1 MDSKASFTPPSLLLC
16 TIGLSLATFMQVL
29 DTTIANVALPTI
41 SGNLGVS
48 SEQGTWVITSFAV
61 SNAIALPLTGW
72 LSRRFGEVK
81 LFLWATML
89 FVLASFLCGISTSMP
104 ELVGFR
110 VVQGLV
116 AGPLYPMT
124 QTLLIAVYPPAKRG
138 MALALL
144 AMVTVVAPIA
154 GPILGGWITDSY
166 SWPWIFF
173 INIPIGLFACV
184 VVRQQLA
191 KRPVHLSRQPM
202 DYVGLITLII
212 GVGALQVVL
221 DKGND
226 LDWFESSFIII
237 GSVISA
243 VALTA
248 FVIWEL
254 TDEHPVVN
262 LRLFAFRNFRIGTMV
277 LVGGYAGFFGINLIL
292 PQWLQT
298 QMGYTA
304 TWAGLA
310 VAPIGILPVLMS
322 PFVGKYAHKF
332 DLRLLAGLAFVAI
345 GTSCFM
351 RAGFNNQVDFQHVAL
366 VQLFMGA
373 GVALFF
379 MPTLSI
385 LLSDLPP
392 QQIADGSGL
401 ATFLRTLG
409 GSFAASLTTWIWIRR
424 ADQHHAYLTE
434 SISTYDPVTRHALEQ
449 MGGNTPQAYAR
460 MEQMVNSQAYMLS
473 TVDYFT
479 LMGWI
484 FAGLVLLVWLAKPP
498 FTAKAGP
505 AAGGGHLD
513 RRRYPPISAWLLRK
527 IERRQVETLLVHL
540 QCPALRIPIPQHDA
554 PRCQVADLQRMDCRP
569 VGMAVDQG
577 RDTVLQHHPRH
588 LVRRDIDDIVGLH
601 AGLRA
606 AFVAQLAGQLVPRA

>member
-1 MDSKASFTPPSLLLC
+1 MSNGASAQFTPPSLLLT

-48 SEQGTWVITSFAV
+48 YEQGTWVITSFAV

-81 LFLWATML
+81 LFIWATLL
-89 FVLASFLCGISTSMP
+89 FVLASFLCGIAQSMP

-110 VVQGLV
+110 VLQGVV

-173 INIPIGLFACV
+173 INVPIGLFAAA
-184 VVRQQLA
+184 VVRQQMRT
-191 KRPVHLSRQPM
+191 RPVTTSRQPM
-202 DYVGLITLII
+202 DYIGLLTLIV

-226 LDWFESSFIII
+226 LDWFESSFIVV
-237 GSVISA
+237 GSLISA
-243 VALTA
+243 VFLAI

-254 TDEHPVVN
+254 TDRHPVVN
-262 LRLFAFRNFRIGTMV
+262 LRLFVHRNFRIGTLV

-310 VAPIGILPVLMS
+310 VAPIGLLPVIMS
-322 PFVGKYAHKF
+322 PFVGKYAHRF
-332 DLRLLAGLAFVAI
+332 DLRLLAGIAFLAI
-345 GTSCFM
+345 GASCYM
-351 RAGFNNQVDFQHVAL
+351 RAGFTNEVDFLHIAL
-366 VQLFMGA
+366 VQLFMGI

-379 MPTLSI
+379 MPTLTI

-392 QQIADGSGL
+392 HQIADGSGL

-424 ADQHHAYLTE
+424 ADQHHAYLSE
-434 SISTYDPVTRHALEQ
+434 HISQYDPATRHTLEQ
-449 MGGNTPQAYAR
+449 LGGASPQSYAQL
-460 MEQMVNSQAYMLS
+460 EQILNSQAYMMS

-479 LMGWI
+479 LLTWVFGALI
-484 FAGLVLLVWLAKPP
+484 LLVWLARPP

-505 AAGGGHLD
+505 ASAGH
-513 RRRYPPISAWLLRK
+513 
-527 IERRQVETLLVHL
+527 
-540 QCPALRIPIPQHDA
+540 
-554 PRCQVADLQRMDCRP
+554 
-569 VGMAVDQG
+569 
-577 RDTVLQHHPRH
+577 
-588 LVRRDIDDIVGLH
+588 
-601 AGLRA
+601 
-606 AFVAQLAGQLVPRA
+606 

>member
-1 MDSKASFTPPSLLLC
+1 MSANQASFTPPSLLLT

-81 LFLWATML
+81 LFIWATLL
-89 FVLASFLCGISTSMP
+89 FVLASFLCGIAQSMP

-110 VVQGLV
+110 VLQGIV

-173 INIPIGLFACV
+173 INVPIGLFAAA
-184 VVRQQLA
+184 VVRQQMRT
-191 KRPVHLSRQPM
+191 RPVSTSRQPM
-202 DYVGLITLII
+202 DYIGLLSLII
-212 GVGALQVVL
+212 GVGALQIVL
-221 DKGND
+221 NKGND
-226 LDWFESSFIII
+226 LDWFESNFIVI
-237 GSVISA
+237 GSLISVVFLA
-243 VALTA
+243 V
-248 FVIWEL
+248 FIIWEL
-254 TDEHPVVN
+254 TDKHPVVN
-262 LRLFAFRNFRIGTMV
+262 LRLFVHRNFRIGTIV

-310 VAPIGILPVLMS
+310 VAPIGLLPVLMS

-332 DLRLLAGLAFVAI
+332 DLRVLAGLAFLAI

-351 RAGFNNQVDFQHVAL
+351 RAGFTNEVDFQHIAL
-366 VQLFMGA
+366 VQLFMGI

-392 QQIADGSGL
+392 HQIADGSGL

-424 ADQHHAYLTE
+424 ADQHHAYLSE
-434 SISTYDPVTRHALEQ
+434 SISNYEPATREALNQ
-449 MGGNTPQAYAR
+449 LGGASGQSYAQLER
-460 MEQMVNSQAYMLS
+460 MLSSQAYMMS

-484 FAGLVLLVWLAKPP
+484 FAGLILLVWLAKPP
-498 FTAKAGP
+498 FAAKAGP
-505 AAGGGHLD
+505 ASAGH
-513 RRRYPPISAWLLRK
+513 
-527 IERRQVETLLVHL
+527 
-540 QCPALRIPIPQHDA
+540 
-554 PRCQVADLQRMDCRP
+554 
-569 VGMAVDQG
+569 
-577 RDTVLQHHPRH
+577 
-588 LVRRDIDDIVGLH
+588 
-601 AGLRA
+601 
-606 AFVAQLAGQLVPRA
+606 

>member
-1 MDSKASFTPPSLLLC
+1 MSNTASFTPPSLLLT

-48 SEQGTWVITSFAV
+48 TEQGTWVITSFAV

-81 LFLWATML
+81 LFIWATLL
-89 FVLASFLCGISTSMP
+89 FVLASFLCGVARSMP

-110 VVQGLV
+110 VLQGIV

-173 INIPIGLFACV
+173 INVPIGLFAAA
-184 VVRQQLA
+184 VVRQQMRT
-191 KRPVHLSRQPM
+191 RPVSTQRQPM
-202 DYVGLITLII
+202 DYIGLLTLIV

-226 LDWFESSFIII
+226 LDWFESNFIIV
-237 GSVISA
+237 GSLISVVFLA
-243 VALTA
+243 I
-248 FVIWEL
+248 FIIWEL
-254 TDEHPVVN
+254 TDKHPVVN
-262 LRLFAFRNFRIGTMV
+262 LRLFVHRNFRIGTIV

-310 VAPIGILPVLMS
+310 VAPIGLLPVLMS
-322 PFVGKYAHKF
+322 PFVGKYAHRI
-332 DLRLLAGLAFVAI
+332 DLRLLAGLAFLAI

-351 RAGFNNQVDFQHVAL
+351 RAGFTNEVDFQHIAL
-366 VQLFMGA
+366 VQLFMGI

-392 QQIADGSGL
+392 HQIADGSGL

-409 GSFAASLTTWIWIRR
+409 GSFAASLTTWLWIRR
-424 ADQHHAYLTE
+424 ADQHHAYLSE
-434 SISTYDPVTRHALEQ
+434 SISTYEPATREALNQ
-449 MGGNTPQAYAR
+449 LGGVNGQSFAQLER
-460 MEQMVNSQAYMLS
+460 MLSSQAYMMS

-479 LMGWI
+479 MMGWV
-484 FAGLVLLVWLAKPP
+484 FAGLILLVWLAKPP
-498 FTAKAGP
+498 FAAKAGP
-505 AAGGGHLD
+505 ASAGH
-513 RRRYPPISAWLLRK
+513 
-527 IERRQVETLLVHL
+527 
-540 QCPALRIPIPQHDA
+540 
-554 PRCQVADLQRMDCRP
+554 
-569 VGMAVDQG
+569 
-577 RDTVLQHHPRH
+577 
-588 LVRRDIDDIVGLH
+588 
-601 AGLRA
+601 
-606 AFVAQLAGQLVPRA
+606 

>member
-1 MDSKASFTPPSLLLC
+1 MSNGASAQFTPPSLLLT

-48 SEQGTWVITSFAV
+48 YEQGTWVITSFAV

-81 LFLWATML
+81 LFVWATLL
-89 FVLASFLCGISTSMP
+89 FVLASFLCGIAQSMP

-110 VVQGLV
+110 VLQGVV

-173 INIPIGLFACV
+173 INVPIGLFAAA
-184 VVRQQLA
+184 VVRQQMRT
-191 KRPVHLSRQPM
+191 RPVTTSRQPM
-202 DYVGLITLII
+202 DYIGLLTLIV

-226 LDWFESSFIII
+226 LDWFESSFIVV
-237 GSVISA
+237 GSLISA
-243 VALTA
+243 VFLAI

-254 TDEHPVVN
+254 TDRHPVVN
-262 LRLFAFRNFRIGTMV
+262 LRLFVHRNFRIGTLV

-310 VAPIGILPVLMS
+310 VAPIGLLPVIMS
-322 PFVGKYAHKF
+322 PFVGKYAHRF
-332 DLRLLAGLAFVAI
+332 DLRLLAGIAFLAI
-345 GTSCFM
+345 GASCYM
-351 RAGFNNQVDFQHVAL
+351 RAGFTSEVDFLHIAL
-366 VQLFMGA
+366 VQLFMGI

-379 MPTLSI
+379 MPTLTI

-392 QQIADGSGL
+392 HQIADGSGL

-424 ADQHHAYLTE
+424 ADQHHAYLSE
-434 SISTYDPVTRHALEQ
+434 HISQYDPATRHTLEQ
-449 MGGNTPQAYAR
+449 LGGASPQSYAQL
-460 MEQMVNSQAYMLS
+460 EQILNSQAYMMS

-479 LMGWI
+479 LLTWVFGALI
-484 FAGLVLLVWLAKPP
+484 LLVWLARPP

-505 AAGGGHLD
+505 ASAGH
-513 RRRYPPISAWLLRK
+513 
-527 IERRQVETLLVHL
+527 
-540 QCPALRIPIPQHDA
+540 
-554 PRCQVADLQRMDCRP
+554 
-569 VGMAVDQG
+569 
-577 RDTVLQHHPRH
+577 
-588 LVRRDIDDIVGLH
+588 
-601 AGLRA
+601 
-606 AFVAQLAGQLVPRA
+606 

>member
-1 MDSKASFTPPSLLLC
+1 MSNNASFTPPSLLLS

-81 LFLWATML
+81 LFLWATIL

-104 ELVGFR
+104 ELIGFR
-110 VVQGLV
+110 VLQGLV

-124 QTLLIAVYPPAKRG
+124 QTLLIAVYPPARRG
-138 MALALL
+138 
-144 AMVTVVAPIA
+144 IA

-173 INIPIGLFACV
+173 INVPIGVFAV
-184 VVRQQLA
+184 MVVRQQLKA
-191 KRPVHLSRQPM
+191 RPVETSYQPM

-212 GVGALQVVL
+212 GVGALQVIL

-226 LDWFESSFIII
+226 LDWFESNFILVGAAI
-237 GSVISA
+237 SVIALA
-243 VALTA
+243 V
-248 FVIWEL
+248 FVIWEM
-254 TDEHPVVN
+254 TDKHPVVN
-262 LRLFAFRNFRIGTMV
+262 LRLFAYRNFRIGTIV
-277 LVGGYAGFFGINLIL
+277 LVLGYAGFFGINLIL

-332 DLRLLAGLAFVAI
+332 DLRLLAGLAFLAI
-345 GTSCFM
+345 GLSCFM
-351 RAGFNNQVDFQHVAL
+351 RAGFTNEVDFQHIAL
-366 VQLFMGA
+366 VQLFMGI

-385 LLSDLPP
+385 LMSDLPP
-392 QQIADGSGL
+392 SQIADGAGL

-424 ADQHHAYLTE
+424 ADQHHAYMSE
-434 SISTYDPVTRHALEQ
+434 SISTYEPATREALNSL
-449 MGGNTPQAYAR
+449 GGASNPAYA
-460 MEQMVNSQAYMLS
+460 QLDHVLTSQAYMLS

-479 LMGWI
+479 LLGWAFMGLI
-484 FAGLVLLVWLAKPP
+484 VLVWLAKPP
-498 FTAKAGP
+498 FAAKAGP
-505 AAGGGHLD
+505 AASGH
-513 RRRYPPISAWLLRK
+513 
-527 IERRQVETLLVHL
+527 
-540 QCPALRIPIPQHDA
+540 
-554 PRCQVADLQRMDCRP
+554 
-569 VGMAVDQG
+569 
-577 RDTVLQHHPRH
+577 
-588 LVRRDIDDIVGLH
+588 
-601 AGLRA
+601 
-606 AFVAQLAGQLVPRA
+606 

>member
-173 INIPIGLFACV
+173 INIPIGLFACA
-184 VVRQQLA
+184 VVRQQMA

-237 GSVISA
+237 GSAISA

-262 LRLFAFRNFRIGTMV
+262 LRLFAFRNFRIGTLV
-277 LVGGYAGFFGINLIL
+277 LVFGYAGFFGINLIL

-298 QMGYTA
+298 QMSYTA

-351 RAGFNNQVDFQHVAL
+351 RAGFNSQVDFQHVAL

-449 MGGNTPQAYAR
+449 MGGHTPQAYAR

-505 AAGGGHLD
+505 AAGGGH
-513 RRRYPPISAWLLRK
+513 
-527 IERRQVETLLVHL
+527 
-540 QCPALRIPIPQHDA
+540 
-554 PRCQVADLQRMDCRP
+554 
-569 VGMAVDQG
+569 
-577 RDTVLQHHPRH
+577 
-588 LVRRDIDDIVGLH
+588 
-601 AGLRA
+601 
-606 AFVAQLAGQLVPRA
+606 